1 MVFCVRLHMQ
11 VNLSWDGRE
20 DQQGQVGTT
29 NWELGYEDIRNAGP
43 LKCKDVLN
51 IFRIL
56 YQFLS

>member
-1 MVFCVRLHMQ
+1 MVFYVRPPMQ
-11 VNLSWDGRE
+11 VNLSWYGRE

-29 NWELGYEDIRNAGP
+29 KWELGYEDIRNAGP

-51 IFRIL
+51 ICRIL